1 MNNYENLLQ
10 ELLFGAKELINK
22 ANNVSDQFDMS
33 IRLAEQVTKA
43 IKVMNKGQMVV
54 QTQEVVMSP
63 VVEKKAEPVKEVA
76 LALSRKQYESL
87 LGYSISDAAY
97 DEYVDIFNRQAAG
110 EELNLWI
117 PDPDGIQPIPEGAI
131 VALAVQE
138 NPMYKHLFEEKEVVE
153 EPIELDDEDLP
164 VDGEEISE
172 DEIPMPTDITAEVAG
187 AEIEEQ
193 NKKIT
198 RKVEDIPIEEVVEQ
212 VLAQE
217 DNGVEIDIDEDL
229 VSKQVVA
236 EIDGEQMDITEQF
249 NLIKSFNKNLNYDET
264 VERAVDWVEFG
275 INKETYD
282 ILNFIEDTN
291 AEVIQCKTYLA
302 YYIDAMEIDSIVY
315 YINYFASNIEEDEEG
330 NEVYVNDELQLEF
343 LNEDNISA
351 FLEYVQQLQ

>member
-43 IKVMNKGQMVV
+43 IKVMNKQIVV
-54 QTQEVVMSP
+54 QTQEA
-63 VVEKKAEPVKEVA
+63 VVEPAVEDKVVESVKQVH
-76 LALSRKQYESL
+76 LALSKEQYENAV
-87 LGYSISDAAY
+87 GYPISQAAY

-110 EELNLWI
+110 EEINLWI
-117 PDPDGIQPIPEGAI
+117 PDPDGLQPIPEGAI
-131 VALAVQE
+131 VTLAVQE
-138 NPMYKHLFEEKEVVE
+138 NPMYKHLFEEKEEVVE
-153 EPIELDDEDLP
+153 EEVVEEEP
-164 VDGEEISE
+164 VVEE
-172 DEIPMPTDITAEVAG
+172 EIPMPTNVTAEVAG
-187 AEIEEQ
+187 AEVAEEIE
-193 NKKIT
+193 NMT
-198 RKVEDIPIEEVVEQ
+198 VEEVVEK
-212 VLAQE
+212 VLSEE
-217 DNGVEIDIDEDL
+217 DTGVEIDIDSDP
-229 VSKQVVA
+229 VPAQVVV
-236 EIDGEQMDITEQF
+236 EIDGEDMDITEQY
-249 NLIKSFNKNLNYDET
+249 NLMKELNKDLSHDEAI
-264 VERAVDWVEFG
+264 ERASDWVEFG

-282 ILNFIEDTN
+282 ILNFIENKD
-291 AEVIQCKTYLA
+291 AEIMQCKTYLA

>member
-43 IKVMNKGQMVV
+43 IKVMNKQIVV
-54 QTQEVVMSP
+54 QTQEA
-63 VVEKKAEPVKEVA
+63 VVEPAVEDKVVEAVKQVH
-76 LALSRKQYESL
+76 LALSKEQYENAV
-87 LGYSISDAAY
+87 GYPISQAAY

-110 EELNLWI
+110 EEINLWI
-117 PDPDGIQPIPEGAI
+117 PDPDGIQPIPEGA
-131 VALAVQE
+131 VVTLAIKE
-138 NPMYKHLFEEKEVVE
+138 SPMYKHLFEEKEEVIEEEVTEEEPVVE
-153 EPIELDDEDLP
+153 
-164 VDGEEISE
+164 G
-172 DEIPMPTDITAEVAG
+172 EIPMPTDVTAEIAG
-187 AEIEEQ
+187 GE
-193 NKKIT
+193 
-198 RKVEDIPIEEVVEQ
+198 VVDIDNMTVEEVVEK
-212 VLAQE
+212 VLSEE
-217 DNGVEIDIDEDL
+217 DNGVEIDIDSDP
-229 VSKQVVA
+229 VPAQVVV
-236 EIDGEQMDITEQF
+236 EIDGEDMDITEQY
-249 NLIKSFNKNLNYDET
+249 NLMKELNKNLSHDEAI
-264 VERAVDWVEFG
+264 ERASDWVEFG

-282 ILNFIEDTN
+282 ILNFIEDKD
-291 AEVIQCKTYLA
+291 AEIMQCKTYLA

>member
-1 MNNYENLLQ
+1 MIMRNYENLLQ
-10 ELLFGAKELINK
+10 DLLFGAKNLIDK

-43 IKVMNKGQMVV
+43 MEVMNKGQMIV
-54 QTQEVVMSP
+54 QTQEVVMQP
-63 VVEKKAEPVKEVA
+63 IEEPIDKEISLVMNK
-76 LALSRKQYESL
+76 KQYEEF

-97 DEYVDIFNRQAAG
+97 NEYKDHQERIANG

-117 PDPDGIQPIPEGAI
+117 PDPDGLQPIPEGAI

-153 EPIELDDEDLP
+153 EPVIEETIELDDEELP
-164 VDGEEISE
+164 VDGEEVSE
-172 DEIPMPTDITAEVAG
+172 DEIPMPTDVTAEVVEQAKKD
-187 AEIEEQ
+187 IE
-193 NKKIT
+193 
-198 RKVEDIPIEEVVEQ
+198 DMPIEEVVEQ

-217 DNGVEIDIDEDL
+217 DNGVEIDIDEDP
-229 VSKQVVA
+229 VPKQVVA

-249 NLIKSFNKNLNYDET
+249 NLIKSFNKNLSYDET
-264 VERAVDWVEFG
+264 VERAVDWIEFG

-282 ILNFIEDTN
+282 ILNFIENTN